1 MPLPHVT
8 HPYAVAGR
16 RTRQHARDR
25 ALLQF
30 ALAAWVVLLAL
41 GLVLVL

>member
-1 MPLPHVT
+1 MHESPLVT
-8 HPYAVAGR
+8 SR
-16 RTRQHARDR
+16 RAHQHTHDR

-41 GLVLVL
+41 GLVLLL